1 MAKPNPLDY
10 LQLWTA
16 ALEQE
21 IGLVIEVADPQ
32 QLRRLLYEAR
42 TLSPDPRLQ
51 DVIMFLPASGD
62 RIFLARKSVELEA

>member
-1 MAKPNPLDY
+1 MPRPNPGDY
-10 LQLWTA
+10 LQLWLA

-21 IGLVIEVADPQ
+21 LGLVIEVADPQ

-51 DVIMFLPASGD
+51 EIIMFLPASGD
-62 RIFLARKSVELEA
+62 RIFLCRKSVELEA

>member
-1 MAKPNPLDY
+1 MAKPNPADY
-10 LQLWTA
+10 LQLWIA